1 MAVDAIN
8 DARVISIR
16 SLCCRAIQKPHSDRS
31 VLGKIHRNVF
41 ARGGSP
47 MSRNANAMHSSK
59 YHFMEVLVDFA
70 TEYANAL
77 VSRTCYFTAI
87 LFRTIIRLRAVSTQ
101 NNRCNPIA
109 NITN

>member
-59 YHFMEVLVDFA
+59 HHFMEASGLRNRVRKCSCESYLLLYRNTFPNNN
-70 TEYANAL
+70 TFESCIYAE
-77 VSRTCYFTAI
+77 
-87 LFRTIIRLRAVSTQ
+87 
-101 NNRCNPIA
+101 
-109 NITN
+109 